1 MALAA
6 FTFVT
11 SVTPGPNN
19 FLLLASGARFGV
31 APTLPHILGIQVG
44 CTAQLVLSALG
55 LGLIVLNTPELELAL
70 KLFGTAYLVYL
81 TWKLCRSKLDHEA
94 ASDAKPMTFWQAVA
108 FQFVNPK
115 TWMMTVTAGA
125 LMRPQMSSFAWSIAV
140 LCGVFALVGSIS
152 SSSWAVFGAAIK
164 QLLQNRRVLNL
175 FNACMAV
182 LMAYTVA
189 TFWLV

>member
-1 MALAA
+1 MALVA

-31 APTLPHILGIQVG
+31 ALTLPHILGIQAG
-44 CTAQLVLSALG
+44 CAAQLVLSALG
-55 LGLIVLNTPELELAL
+55 LGLVVLNTPALELAL
-70 KLFGTAYLVYL
+70 KLFGTAYLAYL
-81 TWKLCRSKLDHEA
+81 TWRLCRSNLDHDA
-94 ASDAKPMTFWQAVA
+94 ASDARPMTFWQAVT

-125 LMRPQMSSFAWSIAV
+125 LMRPEMPSLGGSIAV
-140 LCGVFALVGSIS
+140 LCTVFALVGAVS
-152 SSSWAVFGAAIK
+152 SSSWVVFGAAIK
-164 QLLQNRRVLNL
+164 KLLQNRRMLNL
-175 FNACMAV
+175 FNACMAI

-189 TFWLV
+189 TFWLA